1 MLRLNTHREGWP
13 VGLLFSGQSQTAAV
27 EHAQACATLLAID
40 EVNAAGG
47 INGVPLVPRQVDI
60 GPQPD
65 DYRLAAEKLCDEQ
78 DVRVLFGTHMS
89 NSRKAVLPL
98 MESRQALLFYP
109 TLYEGFEFSQNCI
122 YTGAAP
128 NLNSVQLARHML
140 RDPGSR
146 VFFIGNNYVFAHESN
161 RIMRDLIEQGEGS
174 VVGEDYLPFHAPDVD
189 LADVMARVD
198 HLRPDFI
205 YSTVVG
211 SDTIRLHEAFARTR
225 ARAEGALITSLAT
238 NEADLSQMS
247 ADLSEGFLAAAPWF
261 ATLKN
266 PESLAFLQGMR
277 ARFGPQ
283 VPVTSGAEAAYF
295 QVHLFA
301 VAARE
306 AAEATLE
313 AVLDRLGTACFDAPE
328 GRVKL
333 DAVTHHT
340 WLWPRIGRVNSHNEF
355 EVIEEEKSPVKPEP
369 YMVQHSFGDVMTDNA

>member
-128 NLNSVQLARHML
+128 NQNSVQLARHML
-140 RDPGSR
+140 REPGSR

-174 VVGEDYLPFHAPDVD
+174 VVGEDYLPFHAPDAD
-189 LADVMARVD
+189 LADVMGRVD

-277 ARFGPQ
+277 ALRSAGAGDIGGRSRLFSGSPLCRRRARGRRGDAGSGSGQAGDGVLRRARRPCETGFGHA
-283 VPVTSGAEAAYF
+283 SHMALAA
-295 QVHLFA
+295 
-301 VAARE
+301 
-306 AAEATLE
+306 
-313 AVLDRLGTACFDAPE
+313 DRT
-328 GRVKL
+328 R
-333 DAVTHHT
+333 
-340 WLWPRIGRVNSHNEF
+340 
-355 EVIEEEKSPVKPEP
+355 
-369 YMVQHSFGDVMTDNA
+369 QFGQ

>member
-1 MLRLNTHREGWP
+1 MQPLNIHREGWP
-13 VGLLFSGQSQTAAV
+13 VGLLFSRESQTSAV

-47 INGVPLVPRQVDI
+47 IDGVPLVPRQLPI
-60 GPQPD
+60 GPRPD
-65 DYRLAAEKLCDEQ
+65 DYRLAAERLCDEH

-98 MESRQALLFYP
+98 IESRQALLFYP

-128 NLNSVQLARHML
+128 NQNSVPLARHLL
-140 RDPGSR
+140 RHHGRR

-161 RIMRDLIEQGEGS
+161 RIMRDLFEQAAGS
-174 VVGEDYLPFHAPDVD
+174 VVGEEYLPFHASDED
-189 LADVMARVD
+189 LATVMAMVEQ
-198 HLRPDFI
+198 LRPNFI

-225 ARAEGALITSLAT
+225 VRAGGGVIASLAT
-238 NEADLSQMS
+238 NEADLAQMS

-261 ATLKN
+261 ATLEN
-266 PESLAFLQGMR
+266 PESRAFLQGMR
-277 ARFGPQ
+277 ARFGAE

-301 VAARE
+301 RAARD
-306 AAEATLE
+306 AGEATLE
-313 AVLDRLGTACFDAPE
+313 GVLDRLGAAFFDAPE
-328 GRVKL
+328 GRVRL
-333 DAVTHHT
+333 DAATHHT
-340 WLWPRIGRVNSHNEF
+340 WLWPRIGRVNAKNAF
-355 EVIEEEKSPVKPEP
+355 DVIEAEKGPVKPEP
-369 YMVQHSFGDVMTDNA
+369 YMVQHSFGDAMTDHA